1 LRLFKNLDRDL
12 ARSRALQPDG
22 PSIERPLFQHNPKI
36 TIARSTRGRVADR
49 NAWTAMPSRYKRRL
63 RSLVAV
69 ALACLYMLVAAGVAV
84 SGAHAR
90 AQSPCHGHGVFVGGL
105 TSLPDPA
112 VPGPFDSDA
121 AKSHGGGAAGHLD
134 SGCQFCSAIVNHTNM
149 ITPRFIVVDIRLQ
162 DRATSLFGQSPPRP
176 PRPPQFLLAF

>member
-1 LRLFKNLDRDL
+1 
-12 ARSRALQPDG
+12 
-22 PSIERPLFQHNPKI
+22 
-36 TIARSTRGRVADR
+36 
-49 NAWTAMPSRYKRRL
+49 MPSRYNRRL
-63 RSLVAV
+63 RSLVAI
-69 ALACLYMLVAAGVAV
+69 ALACLYMLVVAGVSV

-90 AQSPCHGHGVFVGGL
+90 AQSPCHGHAVGGL

-121 AKSHGGGAAGHLD
+121 AKSHGGGAVGHLD

-149 ITPRFIVVDIRLQ
+149 ITPQFIVVDIPFQ
-162 DRATSLFGQSPPRP
+162 DHTSSLFGQSPPRP